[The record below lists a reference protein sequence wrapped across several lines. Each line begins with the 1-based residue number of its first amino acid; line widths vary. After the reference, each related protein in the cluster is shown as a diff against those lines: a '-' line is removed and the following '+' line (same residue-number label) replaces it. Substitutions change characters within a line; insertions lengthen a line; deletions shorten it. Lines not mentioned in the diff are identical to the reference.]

1 MADRDNV
8 PEAPAALAHLRV
20 VELGDVP
27 AAYAG
32 RLLADLGAD
41 VIKVEPPGGAPERRL
56 PPFAG
61 GVEDAERSLTSI
73 HANTNKRGLVL
84 DLSAEGD
91 RDTFNRLLLSADVFV
106 EATPLGWLEAW
117 GYTDAWLE
125 ENCPAL
131 VTVSMTPFGRTGP
144 YRHYKSSD
152 AITNGA
158 GGFLYGQG
166 DDQRGPCTAPS
177 HSAYQ
182 VAGCVAA
189 TLAVAGVRHRRRS
202 GVGQRLDVSL
212 QEALTFTNSSSI
224 ARYTLE
230 NRMGRRPG
238 AKTYGGSVTNIY
250 RCKDGRYVHFTANL
264 PHMWREFTQNW
275 MTGTVLS
282 EPQWEDM
289 NYRDSRSDEA
299 SAVAAEFI
307 SGFTADEFVA
317 EAQRRHLSAA
327 PLNTVGQFVEGE
339 QLAARGWIQ
348 EIEHPVIGRYR
359 APGFPMRLSGT
370 PMRVRRPA
378 PLLDQH
384 RDEVLA
390 ELEQGR
396 QPTSVCPESFN
407 ESQDTEP
414 VRPEPFDKAQ
424 DRRSEAQRSEVEGRP
439 SAATW
444 QAAPTD
450 AMLSGLRMADLT
462 QQFAGPLGTEILG
475 YYGVEVLKIE
485 SNTVAARGRGAAIH
499 ADMNRAK
506 LGVTLNLRHDQ
517 GKELFRRLVERSQ
530 LVVENFSVGVMERL
544 GFDYESL
551 RKVNPGIIQVS
562 MPGWGREGPLRSWVA
577 WGWQLLAY
585 TGLMRLWGYPES
597 PMRARCKIAWPDRVG
612 AITMALGVAVA
623 VEHQERT
630 GEGQFI
636 EAAMLEAQGAMMGP
650 AILDYTV
657 NGNEWE
663 TLGYREILGDPYAPY
678 GCYPCA
684 GPDDWIIIAC
694 ETDEEWQAMAGVV
707 GAGSWAGDARFAD
720 REGRK
725 KNQDELDQKLSEW
738 TRTQTARQAFRR
750 LQKAGVAAGIPMS
763 GEDLYYDIHLRE
775 RGHIVEMDEPPW
787 GRVGHH
793 GIPGIPSRSKASAAL
808 PAPWIGAHNAYVLG
822 EVLGLSEE
830 EITALEEAE
839 AVR

>member
-1 MADRDNV
+1 MAKQESEHE
-8 PEAPAALAHLRV
+8 PTAALAHLRV

-27 AAYAG
+27 AAYTG
-32 RLLADLGAD
+32 RLLGDLGAD
-41 VIKVEPPGGAPERRL
+41 VVKVEPPEGAPERRL

-61 GVEDAERSLTSI
+61 DVAGPERSLTFI
-73 HANTNKRGLVL
+73 HANTNKRSLVL
-84 DLSAEGD
+84 DLSVSGD
-91 RDTFNRLLLSADVFV
+91 RDTFTKLLLSADVFI
-106 EATPLGWLEAW
+106 EATPLGRLEEW
-117 GYTDAWLE
+117 GFTDAWLE
-125 ENCPAL
+125 ENHPAL

-158 GGFLYGQG
+158 GGFLYSQG
-166 DDQRGPCTAPS
+166 DDERGPCTAPS

-264 PHMWREFTQNW
+264 PHMWRELTQNW
-275 MTGTVLS
+275 MTGTILS
-282 EPQWEDM
+282 EPQWEDV
-289 NYRDSRSDEA
+289 NYRDNRSDEA
-299 SAVAAEFI
+299 SAVVAEFI

-317 EAQRRHLSAA
+317 EAQGRHLSAA

-339 QLAARGWIQ
+339 QLAARHWLQ

-384 RDEVLA
+384 RQEVLA
-390 ELEQGR
+390 ELEQGK
-396 QPTSVCPESFN
+396 
-407 ESQDTEP
+407 EP
-414 VRPEPFDKAQ
+414 ASVRPEPSDQAQ
-424 DRRSEAQRSEVEGRP
+424 DRETVRPERSEAQPSEVEGRK
-439 SAATW
+439 STATRP
-444 QAAPTD
+444 AEPAD

-462 QQFAGPLGTEILG
+462 QQFAGPLGTEFLG

-485 SNTVAARGRGAAIH
+485 SNTVAARGRLTAVH

-551 RKVNPGIIQVS
+551 RQINPGIIQVS

-612 AITMALGVAVA
+612 AITMALGVAAA

-636 EAAMLEAQGAMMGP
+636 EASMLEAQGAMMGP

-663 TLGYREILGDPYAPY
+663 TLGYRETLGDIYAPY

-684 GPDDWIIIAC
+684 GNDDWIIIAC
-694 ETDEEWQAMAGVV
+694 ETDEEWRAMAGVI
-707 GAGSWAGDARFAD
+707 GAGSWAEDTRFAAK
-720 REGRK
+720 EGRR
-725 KNQDELDQKLSEW
+725 QYRDELDEKLTGW

-750 LQKAGVAAGIPMS
+750 LQQAGVAAGIPMS
-763 GEDLYYDIHLRE
+763 GEDLYYDPHLRE
-775 RGHIVEMDEPPW
+775 RGHIVEIDEPPW
-787 GRVGHH
+787 GRVAHH
-793 GIPGIPSRSKASAAL
+793 GIPGIPSRSKASAAI

-830 EITALEEAE
+830 EIAALEEAE
-839 AVR
+839 AVK

>member
-1 MADRDNV
+1 MADRDNA

-61 GVEDAERSLTSI
+61 GVEGAERSLTSI
-73 HANTNKRGLVL
+73 HANTNKRSLVL

-91 RDTFNRLLLSADVFV
+91 RDTFSRLLLSADIFV
-106 EATPLGWLEAW
+106 EATPLGRLEAW

-144 YRHYKSSD
+144 YRHYKTSD

-275 MTGTVLS
+275 MTGTILS

-348 EIEHPVIGRYR
+348 EMEHPVIGRYR

-384 RDEVLA
+384 REEVLA

-396 QPTSVCPESFN
+396 QPATGRPEPSDQA
-407 ESQDTEP
+407 QDGEP
-414 VRPEPFDKAQ
+414 VRPE
-424 DRRSEAQRSEVEGRP
+424 RSEAQPSEVEGRP

-450 AMLSGLRMADLT
+450 AMLSSLRMADLT

-485 SNTVAARGRGAAIH
+485 SNTVAARGRRAAIH

-544 GFDYESL
+544 GFDYDSL

-562 MPGWGREGPLRSWVA
+562 MPGWGREGPLKSWVA

-612 AITMALGVAVA
+612 AITMALGVAAA

-657 NGNEWE
+657 NGNEWD

-684 GPDDWIIIAC
+684 GNDDWIIIAC
-694 ETDEEWQAMAGVV
+694 ETDEEWQAVAGVI
-707 GAGSWAGDARFAD
+707 GAGSWAEDARFAD
-720 REGRK
+720 KEGRRRHRE
-725 KNQDELDQKLSEW
+725 ELDEKLTGW

-750 LQKAGVAAGIPMS
+750 LQTAGVAAGIPMS

-808 PAPWIGAHNAYVLG
+808 PAPWIGAQNAYVLG

-830 EITALEEAE
+830 EIGALDEAE
-839 AVR
+839 AIK